1 MHRQTKLI
9 TLQTQNDMKTTTAIK
24 NLEKVAEKMMVKG
37 VDYKGRKYTLN
48 NVKMKKEW
56 SLIMDVLTS
65 GKSMIRPCSVSGV
78 GRFATNM
85 DYTSEVCK
93 LLDAAKIK
101 YVKGNDAP
109 RGGLTGNYVLLT
121 HINK

>member
-9 TLQTQNDMKTTTAIK
+9 TLKTQNKMKTATAIK
-24 NLEKVAEKMMVKG
+24 YLEKVAEKMVIKG

-48 NVKMKKEW
+48 NIKTKKEW
-56 SLIMDVLTS
+56 SLVMDALSS
-65 GKSMIRPCSVSGV
+65 GTNMIRPCSISGK

-85 DYTSEVCK
+85 DYTLAVCK
-93 LLDAAKIK
+93 LLDSAKIK
-101 YVKGNDAP
+101 YKKGNDAP
-109 RGGLTGNYVLLT
+109 RGGLTGNYIVLT